1 MGKWSLHG
9 LVPTELLMIP
19 SLSNRDNNRGKGKLY
34 KPNTEQ
40 GKERLFLFLA
50 SEKVAL

>member
-9 LVPTELLMIP
+9 LALTELLMIP

-40 GKERLFLFLA
+40 EKERLFLFLA